1 MKLFWMEVKR
11 QTTSLT
17 FTIYTVLVL
26 AFVLLNMWPMLARNV
41 AELPTSTIGYDDITA
56 TDFQTLKTNGVA
68 QLQYDYQHNTYIT
81 YPLGFAKTVTLQKAD
96 QASVGSLLAQA
107 NQAETQ
113 ATFVKALEQV
123 DRLIGG
129 QSAYSS
135 QNIQGFASRP
145 MTKAEAQQD
154 HNLILKKDRISG
166 TFARLFADYAG
177 IVMGILPTIVVI
189 AYCYADRRSRALT
202 SLQSKTTS
210 TWRLLG
216 SRYLASLVTLLIPIF
231 LMGIVLTIQIALHY
245 QGYQID
251 YLAFFKM
258 TGLWLLPTLMVSS
271 AVGFLSYALFG
282 NFLGF
287 VVQICWWL
295 STMMI
300 GARQV
305 AGNYGWLLIPRHNSL
320 HNVAYYEAHL
330 SELMFNRV
338 SYAALA
344 IGFICLA
351 AVLLNLQRGGK
362 FHAINFETIGRFRS
376 QSQRVQH

>member
-113 ATFVKALEQV
+113 ATFVKALGQV

-189 AYCYADRRSRALT
+189 AYCYADRLSRALT

-320 HNVAYYEAHL
+320 HNVAYYE
-330 SELMFNRV
+330 
-338 SYAALA
+338 
-344 IGFICLA
+344 
-351 AVLLNLQRGGK
+351 
-362 FHAINFETIGRFRS
+362 T
-376 QSQRVQH
+376 